1 MTPERL
7 WAAVQQGNPRTE
19 VALADLYLRG
29 EGVPKNC
36 DQARVLLIA
45 AAQKHNAEAVK
56 RLQQLNEQGC
66 PTD

>member
-1 MTPERL
+1 MLLEVGQSP
-7 WAAVQQGNPRTE
+7 VHGNPQH
-19 VALADLYLRG
+19 LRG
-29 EGVPKNC
+29 DGVPKNC